1 MKQLISIGAV
11 LIVLLLALAAC
22 ASPDAPAADTSVED
36 ASAAV
41 SESTEP
47 EAEMAESE
55 AESEMAE
62 SDEEM
67 EEAMMDEK
75 ADEVVSEEVSS
86 EMAEDAEA
94 EAEMVEESG
103 PTAQE
108 VAQMERAA
116 AGTIRDNERA
126 GNRQVDEDESA
137 AEEIRSLASFLPNL
151 GEAPEIING
160 EPWINSDPLTLEELE
175 GKVVVIEFWTYS

>member
-1 MKQLISIGAV
+1 MRQLISIGAV
-11 LIVLLLALAAC
+11 LVVLLLALAAC
-22 ASPDAPAADTSVED
+22 ASPDAPAD
-36 ASAAV
+36 V

-47 EAEMAESE
+47 EAETAESE
-55 AESEMAE
+55 AESEMVE
-62 SDEEM
+62 SAEEM
-67 EEAMMDEK
+67 EEALM
-75 ADEVVSEEVSS
+75 ADSDSEAEIEAEVVEDVS
-86 EMAEDAEA
+86 DA
-94 EAEMVEESG
+94 SG

-126 GNRQVDEDESA
+126 GNRQVADDEPT

-160 EPWINSDPLTLEELE
+160 EPWINSDPLTLEELK

>member
-1 MKQLISIGAV
+1 MKQLISIGTV

-22 ASPDAPAADTSVED
+22 ASPDAPAADTS
-36 ASAAV
+36 AAV

-55 AESEMAE
+55 AEAEMAE

-67 EEAMMDEK
+67 EEAMMEEK
-75 ADEVVSEEVSS
+75 ADEVSS
-86 EMAEDAEA
+86 EMAEEA
-94 EAEMVEESG
+94 EAEMAEEASDEVVEETG

-126 GNRQVDEDESA
+126 GNRQVGEDESA

-151 GEAPEIING
+151 GEAPEVING